1 MKAAVKQQI
10 DDMPYETMLSLCR
23 GAPLGHPMFSDA
35 QGDYFIEVM
44 NKKRSYVDHV
54 AASKN
59 IG

>member
-44 NKKRSYVDHV
+44 NKN
-54 AASKN
+54 AATSTT
-59 IG
+59 